1 MKTDKILKKCDLIF
15 NPFIFKICML
25 VITLLTSVPFIHM
38 YIGKY
43 VKIFLAYG
51 VLSVIYLTFRKG
63 FRTVFKDKLGVLLIA
78 FSACYGVTVLLNYS
92 SNFVDNASELVYM
105 AVFFFLFFI
114 FTAKLDET
122 DVYKELEILSAVIMA
137 VTFIFAVIN
146 FSMFA
151 LQIGGSYRADGQLM
165 YYGMYD
171 NRLWGLYNANTNS
184 MLCDISIILSLGF
197 ILNKGYKKRIKVL
210 CIINSVFQY
219 ICLLLTG
226 SRASLY
232 GLYLILA
239 LIAYLAVVK
248 SDDKLKIKRYVKG
261 ITVSVLSVLLLYV
274 STFAI
279 KYVVSYIPSIVD
291 NVRIVRSNDYDL
303 NESSLSEDS
312 SYLSSNED
320 SLTDSEGTDSDN
332 TASNKGTNKIKLQPY
347 DFTRLEE
354 VENREGGVFT
364 GRTDLWKAG
373 IAAFKEAPVFGI
385 GRENVYDY
393 AKGYLESGLWDNN
406 LKVGGLHNIYLTIL
420 VSSGII
426 GFLLLAAFA
435 VISFFKI
442 AKPLFINI
450 KLNPWYIINI
460 TMIILFYVTEFVEAR
475 ILYQVGIFYVIFWI
489 YLGLTYALSHSL
501 KKQKEADK

>member
-1 MKTDKILKKCDLIF
+1 MKTNEVLKKCDLIF
-15 NPFIFKICML
+15 NPFIFKIFML
-25 VITLLTSVPFIHM
+25 IMTLFTSVPFIHM

-43 VKIFLAYG
+43 VKVFLLYG
-51 VLSVIYLTFRKG
+51 VLSIVYLVLRRGIRTFL
-63 FRTVFKDKLGVLLIA
+63 KDKLGLLLVA
-78 FSACYGVTVLLNYS
+78 FCASYAVTVVLNRS
-92 SNFVDNASELVYM
+92 SNFVDNISALIYM
-105 AVFFFLFFI
+105 VVFFFLFFI
-114 FTAKLDET
+114 FTAKLEVNDI
-122 DVYKELEILSAVIMA
+122 YKEFKVLSGIIIIF
-137 VTFIFAVIN
+137 TFIFAIIN

-151 LQIGGSYRADGQLM
+151 FQVGGSYRANGQLM

-171 NRLWGLYNANTNS
+171 NRLWGVYNANTNS

-197 ILNKGYKKRIKVL
+197 VLNKGYKKRIKVL

-248 SDDKLKIKRYVKG
+248 SDDKLKIKKYVKG
-261 ITVSVLSVLLLYV
+261 ITVSALSVLLLYV

-291 NVRIVRSNDYDL
+291 NVKIVRSDDSDL
-303 NESSLSEDS
+303 NESSVSENS

-320 SLTDSEGTDSDN
+320 SSTDSDS
-332 TASNKGTNKIKLQPY
+332 TASGDTTTNKSTNKLNLQPY
-347 DFTRLEE
+347 DLTRLEE

-364 GRTDLWKAG
+364 GRTVIWKAG

-385 GRENVYDY
+385 GRENIYDY
-393 AKGYLESGLWDNN
+393 ARGYLESGQWDNN

-435 VISFFKI
+435 LISFFKI

-450 KLNPWYIINI
+450 KLNPWYIISI

-489 YLGLTYALSHSL
+489 YLGLTYALSHSV